1 MKIAKKLSRVVIA
14 LAVCMLLVVTAW
26 AANEIFVTYSATLND
41 YVLCVNELDKTVT
54 LAVVANK
61 TVETDEGVIEMDSL
75 TAQVNVP
82 KELKLAGIANEPL
95 KFDEDNYN
103 IANGM
108 ILWYSGDAEDVENNL
123 LAKVTINVPAGTP
136 AGTYEIAFDIIDI
149 SREWGTS
156 WENGTKVYATLTVAG
171 HADGDDNDH
180 LCDTCQG
187 VVEGAT
193 CTYVP
198 GEYVWNEANSACSV
212 VGTCACGETAT
223 ANATVTSVT
232 TEGTCVTEEKTTY
245 TATFT
250 ETWADTQTKADVVTG
265 EKNPDNHTGNNH
277 LEKQKEA
284 TATEDGYTGDLVCE
298 CGHVVETGK
307 TIGKHQVDA
316 DKVDTFT
323 DVPAA
328 VVGGEGAQYETVTEM
343 EAAMTTGTLT
353 EIQKDLPDVAA
364 DDVTTQ
370 FYDVVLTYYDTET
383 DTWKKADT
391 EHFPE
396 DGKIVVDIPVADLAH
411 HTYYVAHVYSETAFG
426 GTAGDIEYPEV
437 TEYTDPESGDL
448 YIRFTV
454 TGLSPISVSYVRDD
468 CKWVDNGYTDNK
480 DGVTHIHHQKC
491 EIDGT
496 ETNDVTEDHAYDAIT
511 GLCVC
516 GAKKPEEV
524 TGLKGD
530 VNLDGT
536 VDMDDVIALLCH
548 VMKVDGEI
556 ITDATS
562 LAMGEVTGNTSLDM
576 DDVIKI
582 LQYVMKAGVESL
594 D

>member
-1 MKIAKKLSRVVIA
+1 
-14 LAVCMLLVVTAW
+14 
-26 AANEIFVTYSATLND
+26 
-41 YVLCVNELDKTVT
+41 
-54 LAVVANK
+54 
-61 TVETDEGVIEMDSL
+61 
-75 TAQVNVP
+75 
-82 KELKLAGIANEPL
+82 
-95 KFDEDNYN
+95 
-103 IANGM
+103 M
-108 ILWYSGDAEDVENNL
+108 ILWYSSTADDVTNNL
-123 LAKVTINVPAGTP
+123 LAEVTINVPAGTP

-187 VVEGAT
+187 EIDGAT

-198 GEYVWNEANSACSV
+198 GEYVWGDNYSSCTV
-212 VGTCACGETAT
+212 VGTCACGETAEAT
-223 ANATVTSVT
+223 ATVTSVT
-232 TEGTCVTEEKTTY
+232 TEGNCVTEQKTTY
-245 TATFT
+245 TATFA
-250 ETWADTQTKADVVTG
+250 ESWAETQTKADVVTG
-265 EKNPDNHTGNNH
+265 EKNPNNHTGNNH
-277 LEKQKEA
+277 LEKQKKA

-298 CGHVVETGK
+298 CGVTVQTGT
-307 TIGKHQVDA
+307 TIGKHQVKA
-316 DKVDTFT
+316 EELEEGYKAE

-328 VVGGEGAQYETVTEM
+328 VVGGEGAKYTTVDEM

-353 EIQKDLPDVAA
+353 EIQKKQSNVDA
-364 DDVTTQ
+364 DDVTTE
-370 FYDVVLTYYDTET
+370 FYDVVLTYYNTET
-383 DTWKKADT
+383 NTWEEADT
-391 EHFPE
+391 EHFPV
-396 DGKIVVDIPVADLAH
+396 DGKIVVDIPVVDLAH

-468 CKWVDNGYTDNK
+468 CKWVDNGYTDNE
-480 DGVTHIHHQKC
+480 DGATHTHHQKC

-496 ETNDVTEDHAYDAIT
+496 ETNDVTEDHAYDATT

-530 VNLDGT
+530 VNLDGQVTLSDAVLLTRHTLEVET
-536 VDMDDVIALLCH
+536 VTDPIALKNAD
-548 VMKVDGEI
+548 VNGDGEV
-556 ITDATS
+556 S
-562 LAMGEVTGNTSLDM
+562 LADAVKLTRYTLD
-576 DDVIKI
+576 
-582 LQYVMKAGVESL
+582 LETL